1 MENEMNAAAGTLQ
14 GTKERVSR
22 DIGGMVS
29 EASDLLKSYGGK
41 KFETAKATLDQAQTV
56 VTDTAKQYADVTDE
70 YVKANPWKALGIAA
84 ATGVLFGI
92 LLSRK

>member
-1 MENEMNAAAGTLQ
+1 MENEMNAAAETFQ
-14 GTKERVSR
+14 GSKDRISK

-41 KFETAKATLDQAQTV
+41 KLETAKATFDQAQTV

-70 YVKANPWKALGIAA
+70 YVRTNPWKALGIAA
-84 ATGVLFGI
+84 ATGVLVGI
-92 LLSRK
+92 LLSRR